1 MKALNIIL
9 VDDNTAFRKA
19 LKMLLE
25 KHYHAKIIAEASSA
39 EEYLKLEIETNIDLI
54 FMDIMMP
61 EIDGIELTKKILW
74 INNSLKII
82 AITMHNDRVYL
93 QTLIEAGFV
102 GCIFKNTLF
111 TELPLAI
118 KTIVEGKR
126 YFPKNIT
133 IE

>member
-1 MKALNIIL
+1 MKSLNIIL
-9 VDDNTAFRKA
+9 VDDNNAFRKA

-39 EEYLKLEIETNIDLI
+39 KEFMKLEIENKIDLI

-61 EIDGIELTKKILW
+61 EIDGIALTKNILW
-74 INNSLKII
+74 KNNSLKII
-82 AITMHNDRVYL
+82 AITMHTDRVYL

-111 TELPLAI
+111 TELPVAL
-118 KTIVEGKR
+118 KTIVDGKR
-126 YFPKNIT
+126 YFPKNIN

>member
-1 MKALNIIL
+1 MIGA
-9 VDDNTAFRKA
+9 D
-19 LKMLLE
+19 
-25 KHYHAKIIAEASSA
+25 
-39 EEYLKLEIETNIDLI
+39 EIETNIDLI